1 MVDYLKVHDV
11 TLGYCHTSGKEPGIL
26 FCGGFSSDMTSSKAL
41 FLEEWALS
49 QGYAFT
55 RFDYSGHGVSSGA
68 FTEGSIGLWYADALA
83 ILDYVT
89 TGRQIIV
96 GSSMGGWIMLLL
108 TIARPERVAA
118 LLGIAAAPDFT
129 EELIWNQ
136 LTLAQRT
143 LLEKKG
149 HLLYECPDTEDPP
162 LTITHH
168 LLQEGRKH
176 CLLSGPISIDC
187 PVRLLH
193 GLLDQDVSW
202 RYGPRLQ
209 QALRSKDVQLTL
221 VKDAA
226 HRFSRESDLSL
237 IIQTVQ
243 HLIQDII

>member
-1 MVDYLKVHDV
+1 
-11 TLGYCHTSGKEPGIL
+11 
-26 FCGGFSSDMTSSKAL
+26 
-41 FLEEWALS
+41 
-49 QGYAFT
+49 
-55 RFDYSGHGVSSGA
+55 
-68 FTEGSIGLWYADALA
+68 
-83 ILDYVT
+83 
-89 TGRQIIV
+89 
-96 GSSMGGWIMLLL
+96 MGGWIMLLL
-108 TIARPERVAA
+108 TIARPQRVAA

-136 LTLAQRT
+136 LTLVQRT

-176 CLLSGPISIDC
+176 CLLTRPIPIDC

-237 IIQTVQ
+237 ILQTVKR
-243 HLIQDII
+243 LIQDIA